1 MRVSEVK
8 RQQRGKVVDWEKEM
22 WRVTLRSVKVVN
34 EYVERVIKPQTG
46 VIDDMF
52 ERNLVV

>member
-8 RQQRGKVVDWEKEM
+8 RQQKGKVVDWEREM

-34 EYVERVIKPQTG
+34 EYVERVIKP
-46 VIDDMF
+46 
-52 ERNLVV
+52 